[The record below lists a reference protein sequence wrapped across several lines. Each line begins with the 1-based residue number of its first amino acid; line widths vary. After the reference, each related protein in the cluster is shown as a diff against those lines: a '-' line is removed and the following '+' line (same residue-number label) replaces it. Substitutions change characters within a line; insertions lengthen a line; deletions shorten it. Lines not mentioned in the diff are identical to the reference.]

1 MKENNF
7 KVGDRVQLISIKD
20 EDYVT
25 YAPHLGEIFTV
36 SGVGQRIIHLKE
48 TDSIIPYYFN
58 LKKVGNIIN
67 TYDFL
72 NAPIGTKLTFNNG
85 NILVKTSK
93 VTFENFDTLK
103 DYDKISCLDIIKI
116 EEPKYNT
123 IYKHEPEILD
133 KDDKRYI
140 KSVIRPF
147 RDKVKYITKRSR
159 DLGREFIS
167 ITLNDNFIINLPF
180 FASGT
185 MYENM
190 EVDKL
195 YTLEELNIK

>member
-1 MKENNF
+1 MKKNNF
-7 KVGDRVQLISIKD
+7 KVGDRVQLISIKE

-36 SGVGQRIIHLKE
+36 RNVGQRIIYLKE
-48 TDSIIPYYFN
+48 TDCIQPYYFN
-58 LKKVGNIIN
+58 LKKIDTN

-72 NAPIGTKLTFNNG
+72 NAPIGTKITYKNGDVLIKDGHNSYENERIARETNNM
-85 NILVKTSK
+85 VR
-93 VTFENFDTLK
+93 EN
-103 DYDKISCLDIIKI
+103 IIKI
-116 EEPKYNT
+116 EEPLYNT
-123 IYKHEPEILD
+123 IYEHKPEILD

-140 KSVIRPF
+140 KGVIRPF

-180 FASGT
+180 FAQGT
-185 MYENM
+185 MYDNM

-195 YTLEELNIK
+195 YTLEDLNI

>member
-1 MKENNF
+1 MKKNNF
-7 KVGDRVQLISIKD
+7 KEGDRVQLISIKE

-48 TDSIIPYYFN
+48 TNCIAPYYFN
-58 LKKVGNIIN
+58 LKKIDNNID

-72 NAPIGTKLTFNNG
+72 NAPIGTKITYKNGDVIIKDGHNSYENESIARETNNMER
-85 NILVKTSK
+85 
-93 VTFENFDTLK
+93 EN
-103 DYDKISCLDIIKI
+103 IIKI
-116 EEPKYNT
+116 EEPQYNT
-123 IYKHEPEILD
+123 IYEHKPDILD

-147 RDKVKYITKRSR
+147 RDKVKYLTKRSR

-180 FASGT
+180 FARGT

-190 EVDKL
+190 EADKL
-195 YTLEELNIK
+195 YTLEELNI

>member
-1 MKENNF
+1 MELK
-7 KVGDRVQLISIKD
+7 KGDKIRLISAKD
-20 EDYVT
+20 EEEY
-25 YAPHLGEIFTV
+25 YKKFIGKIFTV
-36 SGVGQRIIHLKE
+36 RRITGDYVVTNEDNIN
-48 TDSIIPYYFN
+48 PYIYN
-58 LKKVGNIIN
+58 IEKVVVLNE
-67 TYDFL
+67 YDFA
-72 NAPIGTKLTFNNG
+72 NAPLGTRVTFKNGECIIKYRNNIYG
-85 NILVKTSK
+85 NDSHIMEYGAINKKNIL
-93 VTFENFDTLK
+93 
-103 DYDKISCLDIIKI
+103 KI
-116 EEPKYNT
+116 EEPQYNT
-123 IYKHEPEILD
+123 IYELKPEILD

-180 FASGT
+180 FAKST

-195 YTLEELNIK
+195 YTLEDLNI

>member
-1 MKENNF
+1 MKFREGDKVRLISAKGEDDYYKKSIGKVFTINCVENNF
-7 KVGDRVQLISIKD
+7 VRVKEDESIN
-20 EDYVT
+20 
-25 YAPHLGEIFTV
+25 P
-36 SGVGQRIIHLKE
+36 
-48 TDSIIPYYFN
+48 YFN
-58 LKKVGNIIN
+58 NIEKVVFIN
-67 TYDFL
+67 EYDFA
-72 NAPIGTKLTFNNG
+72 NAPIGTKLTFRDGEVLIKNG
-85 NILVKTSK
+85 YDFYENKVMVRTSDTMILS
-93 VTFENFDTLK
+93 
-103 DYDKISCLDIIKI
+103 DIIKI
-116 EEPKYNT
+116 EEPQYNT
-123 IYKHEPEILD
+123 IYEHKPEILD

-180 FASGT
+180 FAKST

-195 YTLEELNIK
+195 YTLEDLNI